1 MKTYINLLILL
12 TLSFGLLVGSSSHF
26 KEFGAERNF
35 SANVTELNES
45 LISCLCPENK
55 ILYLISG
62 DTFTLLNI
70 TNRLGEEATFY
81 VYTDS
86 LSIDHESEFFLPP
99 NGSVEVTATF
109 YGMPGFY
116 SITARVSADWA
127 NGSAELYACTINISS
142 PRIEI
147 EKHLMSG
154 KESVKVG
161 EKEYWTFRILVKNP
175 GYSDDFVIKD
185 VIPAELEILEINP
198 SSGRYEILGNGMGNS
213 GSSTI
218 MWYVHLE
225 NGDVEWLDVNVT
237 TKQNPACKQEF
248 TSPGTYCL
256 NDGAEVVG
264 YDVKSNPICI
274 DVYSDEKCCCDSDG
288 CCEEGCS
295 SDNGCSGDDC
305 CSDSSNCSDEG
316 CDSNSCCDT
325 SSGDSNGSDRSK
337 KHGRGRHS

>member
-55 ILYLISG
+55 TRYLKSG

-86 LSIDHESEFFLPP
+86 SSINHESEFFLSP
-99 NGSVEVTATF
+99 NESVEVKATF
-109 YGMPGFY
+109 YGLPGFY

-142 PRIEI
+142 PRLEI

-175 GYSDDFVIKD
+175 GTSDDFVIKD
-185 VIPAELEILEINP
+185 TVPAELEILEISP
-198 SSGRYEILGNGMGNS
+198 SSGSYEILSNGMGNS

-218 MWYVHLE
+218 TWYVHLE

-237 TKQNPACKQEF
+237 TKQNPACRQEF
-248 TSPGTYCL
+248 TSPGAYCL

-264 YDVKSNPICI
+264 YDIRSNPICI
-274 DVYSDEKCCCDSDG
+274 TVYSDCDSGKCDEKCCDSDG
-288 CCEEGCS
+288 CCDEDCDGYDGC
-295 SDNGCSGDDC
+295 N
-305 CSDSSNCSDEG
+305 DSHNCHNES
-316 CDSNSCCDT
+316 CDSDGCCYENHECQD
-325 SSGDSNGSDRSK
+325 GNGSKEKRRGHRS
-337 KHGRGRHS
+337 